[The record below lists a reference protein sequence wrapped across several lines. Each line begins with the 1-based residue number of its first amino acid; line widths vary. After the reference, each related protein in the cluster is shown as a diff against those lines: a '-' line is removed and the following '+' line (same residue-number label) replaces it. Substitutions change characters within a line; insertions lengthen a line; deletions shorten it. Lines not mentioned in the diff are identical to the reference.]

1 MPCPDWDAL
10 LRSWQILMLTYFSF
24 HFQALLGLRNYNEVI
39 SMMRCHSSSC
49 LLLFHVHD
57 SPIGGHSGYLKS
69 FHRLKQDFWWQR
81 MKSNLKNYIKERVV
95 CQQMKNETC
104 KPTGL
109 L

>member
-49 LLLFHVHD
+49 LLLSHVHD